1 MRDFEVRK
9 TNIRRH
15 RSAAGGKRRRTRDV
29 SAEQLDL
36 SGFPS
41 TRPIMEPGIV
51 ATQREAAAHFAVS
64 VRTLRSWR
72 ESGCPGKRGRY
83 SLAAIADWY
92 EERQGGSRSRN
103 GTAAGAGDPEGDED
117 GLSYWDTRFRRAR
130 ARIHELDLQI
140 RSGEAVATSVV
151 HQSFIGRVLE
161 VRRGLMGMGRAL
173 GPQVV
178 GLGAREASR
187 VIDKYARELLV
198 EYAREG
204 VPGVSAAESRD
215 LVQYLENKRADDPL
229 KMGPAAAESDSDQA
243 SGANGDA
250 A

>member
-1 MRDFEVRK
+1 MSDFEARK
-9 TNIRRH
+9 GDIRRRH
-15 RSAAGGKRRRTRDV
+15 RLPGEARGKV
-29 SAEQLDL
+29 SAEQLEIE
-36 SGFPS
+36 GFPS
-41 TRPIMEPGIV
+41 TRPIVEPGV
-51 ATQREAAAHFAVS
+51 VVTQREAAAHFAVS

-72 ESGCPGKRGRY
+72 ESGCPGERGRY

-140 RSGEAVATSVV
+140 RSGEAVATSAV
-151 HQSFIGRVLE
+151 HQAFVGRALE
-161 VRRGLMGMGRAL
+161 IRRAFLGMGRSL
-173 GPQVV
+173 GPAVV
-178 GLGAREASR
+178 GLEAQEVSR
-187 VIDKYARELLV
+187 IIDKHVRDLML
-198 EYAREG
+198 EYSRPG
-204 VPGVSAAESRD
+204 FPGVSDEEARA

-229 KMGPAAAESDSDQA
+229 KMGAAAADSDSDRA